1 MILLIDIG
9 NTHTHVGL
17 GTGSRVIRPH
27 DLPTREVLA
36 GRMATRLRGLYPG
49 VRLEGAVLAS
59 VVPRATGLASRAVRR
74 VVGCEPLLLSPRTL
88 RGLAIDYPRPS
99 SIGQD
104 RLANALAAR
113 QRFGAPVVV
122 VDFGTA
128 VTFDVVSE
136 AGAYVGGIIAP
147 GLAAMTDYLHE
158 KTALLPR
165 IRISEPRSRV
175 GRSTREAMLVGAV
188 HGYRGLVRQLIGE
201 LRAELG
207 HPSLPVVATGGY
219 AALMARSLPEMGAV
233 VPHLTLDGLRILWEL
248 HHPASPGPGASRRR
262 PASRRS
268 RTSPARAAR
277 PKNP

>member
-17 GTGSRVIRPH
+17 GTGTRVVRAH

-36 GRMATRLRGLYPG
+36 GRMAGRLRGLYPG
-49 VRLEGAVLAS
+49 ASLSGAVMAS
-59 VVPRATGLASRAVRR
+59 VVPRATGLASRAVRQ
-74 VVGCEPLLLSPRTL
+74 VVGCKPLLLSPRTL
-88 RGLAIDYPRPS
+88 RGLAIDYPRPA

-128 VTFDVVSE
+128 VTFDVVSG

-147 GLAAMTDYLHE
+147 GLSAMTDYLHE

-165 IRISEPRSRV
+165 IRISEPRSPV

-201 LRAELG
+201 LRPG
-207 HPSLPVVATGGY
+207 GGDRGICGVDGPVVAGDWRGGSPPDVGGLAHPVG
-219 AALMARSLPEMGAV
+219 AAP
-233 VPHLTLDGLRILWEL
+233 P
-248 HHPASPGPGASRRR
+248 
-262 PASRRS
+262 
-268 RTSPARAAR
+268 RAAR
-277 PKNP
+277 ARGIAATAGVQAPDLAGAFVPAKKTLTTPA